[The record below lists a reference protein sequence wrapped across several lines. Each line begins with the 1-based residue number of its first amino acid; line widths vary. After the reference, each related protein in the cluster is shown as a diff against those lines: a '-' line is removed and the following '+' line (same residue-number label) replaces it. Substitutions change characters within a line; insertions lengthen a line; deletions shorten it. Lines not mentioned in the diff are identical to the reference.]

1 MKIWKALL
9 LVSFLVY
16 TVHCETE
23 QEAKEANIEA
33 EEDELPGMEM
43 SDEETIN
50 QQEDADEEEMKDELE
65 DQDLKEDEDASYKRF
80 LYAKKIFI
88 FKDKHPVQC
97 QLTKSS
103 NKPIR

>member
-16 TVHCETE
+16 TVHCEAEEETKGAE
-23 QEAKEANIEA
+23 IEA

-50 QQEDADEEEMKDELE
+50 QQEDEEKDEEEMKDELE
-65 DQDLKEDEDASYKRF
+65 DQDLKEG
-80 LYAKKIFI
+80 
-88 FKDKHPVQC
+88 
-97 QLTKSS
+97 
-103 NKPIR
+103 